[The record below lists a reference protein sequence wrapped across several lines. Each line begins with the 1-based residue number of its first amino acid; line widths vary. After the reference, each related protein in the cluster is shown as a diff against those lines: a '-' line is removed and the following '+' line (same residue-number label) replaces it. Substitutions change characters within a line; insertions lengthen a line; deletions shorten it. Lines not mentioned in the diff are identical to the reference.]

1 MRGFAQSRT
10 KLALSLLVFAVSS
23 GFLVLGYIGE
33 SSWVTVVIAVLG
45 LYAGAK
51 VATDWVSNG
60 HGPQHRRRRPVDH
73 GEEPDPPVP

>member
-10 KLALSLLVFAVSS
+10 KLALSLLVFATASV
-23 GFLVLGYIGE
+23 FLVMEYIGE

-51 VATDWVSNG
+51 VAADWVKNGNG
-60 HGPQHRRRRPVDH
+60 HQRRRPVDH
-73 GEEPDPPVP
+73 SEEPDPPVP

>member
-10 KLALSLLVFAVSS
+10 KLALSLLTFVTSS
-23 GFLVLGYIGE
+23 VFLVLDYIGE

-45 LYAGAK
+45 LYATSK
-51 VATDWVSNG
+51 VAQDWVRNG
-60 HGPQHRRRRPVDH
+60 NGPPRRRPVDH

>member
-10 KLALSLLVFAVSS
+10 KLALSLLVFATASV
-23 GFLVLGYIGE
+23 FLVMEYIGE

-51 VATDWVSNG
+51 VAADWVKNGNG
-60 HGPQHRRRRPVDH
+60 HQRRRPVDH
-73 GEEPDPPVP
+73 SEPDPPVP